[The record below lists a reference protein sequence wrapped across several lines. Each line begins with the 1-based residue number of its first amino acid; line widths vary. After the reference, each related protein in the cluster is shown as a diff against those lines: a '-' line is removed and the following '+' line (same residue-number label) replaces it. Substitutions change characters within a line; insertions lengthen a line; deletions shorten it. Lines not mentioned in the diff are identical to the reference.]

1 MSSNH
6 GVPKDAQSANDLF
19 AKLKDHMDSRG
30 LRSTGQRQAIIEA
43 FLAANRHV
51 SIEELLQLVRAQDP
65 GIGYATVY
73 RTLKLLAESGLA
85 HERQFGDGLTR
96 YELADDE
103 GHHDHLICLAC
114 GAIQE
119 FENEAIER
127 AQEKIARGH
136 GYELRSHKLE
146 LYGICPACQ

>member
-1 MSSNH
+1 MTPHSKEQQ
-6 GVPKDAQSANDLF
+6 GATDLF
-19 AKLKDHMDSRG
+19 AKLKDQLENRG

-43 FLAANRHV
+43 FLGANRHV
-51 SIEELLQLVRAQDP
+51 TIEELLQLSREQDP

-85 HERQFGDGLTR
+85 HERQFGDGFTR
-96 YELADDE
+96 YELADDDN
-103 GHHDHLICLAC
+103 HHDHLICLAC

-127 AQEKIARGH
+127 AQEQIAKKY

-146 LYGICPACQ
+146 LYGVCPTCKDA